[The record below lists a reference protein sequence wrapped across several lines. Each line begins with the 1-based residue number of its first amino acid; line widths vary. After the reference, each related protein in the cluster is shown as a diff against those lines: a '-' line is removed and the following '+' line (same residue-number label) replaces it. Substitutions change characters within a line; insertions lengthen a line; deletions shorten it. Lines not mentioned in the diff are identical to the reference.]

1 MVDEYNRFIYII
13 IIVIGL
19 NDKNILNL
27 CIKFSLLTERIY
39 A

>member
-1 MVDEYNRFIYII
+1 MVDEYNRFIYI